1 LNLSTASGE
10 APGGKG
16 EGEEKETMN
25 TLSPEMIPRTIEN
38 LKKNE
43 MEALYFPT
51 AVEAREEVLKRIP
64 PAAKVG
70 IGGSITLR
78 QMGLL
83 EALRERGNEVYDHWK
98 EGLSKEERQAVG
110 RNHPRSDF
118 FVTSTNALT
127 VDGKL
132 VNVDA
137 TGNRVSSMVF
147 GPGKVIVVAG
157 LNKVVKNV
165 SQGLARLKKVAA
177 PRNCQRRKDPTPCA
191 QDLICR
197 DCDSPARLCRVTTI
211 IERRPWGIR
220 EFTVILVGEE
230 LGY

>member
-1 LNLSTASGE
+1 
-10 APGGKG
+10 
-16 EGEEKETMN
+16 MN
-25 TLSPEMIPRTIEN
+25 TVSAELIPGIIEN

-51 AVEAREEVLKRIP
+51 AEAARNEVLKRIP

-70 IGGSITLR
+70 IGGSVTLR
-78 QMGLL
+78 EIGLL
-83 EALRERGNEVYDHWK
+83 EALRQRGNEVYDHWK
-98 EGLSKEERQAVG
+98 EGLSKEERQSVG
-110 RNHPRSDF
+110 KKHLGADF

-132 VNVDA
+132 INVDA

-147 GPGKVIVVAG
+147 GPEKVIVVAG
-157 LNKVVKNV
+157 LNKIVKNLN
-165 SQGLARLKKVAA
+165 QGLARLKKVAA

-211 IERRPWGIR
+211 IERRPWGIK
-220 EFTVILVGEE
+220 EFAVILVGEE